1 MKNIMLI
8 ISLLSLL
15 FACENVEVAPVDMA
29 TIEGT
34 VTIGPLCGNI
44 PAIVYN
50 SNPCGFSDEQI
61 DQIYAKYKVTVNGM
75 SDGKAVNKEYVL
87 NRTGK
92 FTFEVP
98 VGTYSVEVI
107 LPEGGSAAQNTL
119 NPASSLKKELTVT
132 KNQVVKIDIMVNTG
146 IL

>member
-8 ISLLSLL
+8 ISLLAFL
-15 FACENVEVAPVDMA
+15 FACENVAVAPVDMA

-34 VTIGPLCGNI
+34 VSIGPLCGNI
-44 PAIVYN
+44 PAVVNN

-61 DQIYAKYKVTVNGM
+61 DQIYAKYKVVVNGE
-75 SDGKAVNKEYVL
+75 SNGKTVNKEYIL
-87 NRTGK
+87 NHTGK

-107 LPEGGSAAQNTL
+107 LPEGSAAQNAL
-119 NPASSLKKELTVT
+119 NPKSSLKKEMIVT
-132 KNQVVKIDIMVNTG
+132 KNQVVKVELQVNTG